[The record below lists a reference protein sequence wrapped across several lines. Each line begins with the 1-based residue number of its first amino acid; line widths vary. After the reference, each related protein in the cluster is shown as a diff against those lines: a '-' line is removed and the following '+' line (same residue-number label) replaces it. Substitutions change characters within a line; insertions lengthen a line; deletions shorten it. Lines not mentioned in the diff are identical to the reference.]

1 MKIDMFT
8 RMQSLTPI
16 VLATAVLSTS
26 VAWADGSE
34 TLGPPS
40 ISIASGTGITAAGTG
55 MVSQPGTI
63 NIDVPAGAA
72 VKQVLLY
79 WEGFMTD
86 EVAGDAEITVN
97 GNAVTGT
104 LIGGPDF
111 FFDGPPTAYSSTFRA
126 DITGLNL
133 VTAGANSLEVKDLSF
148 TNVANGAGVLVIYDN
163 GSAASNIE
171 VRDGNDTAFYQFP
184 SPRDTTVPQT
194 FNFAPA
200 DTDRVAELAM
210 FFSSVEGEVSGG
222 GIRASSIEVDNGG
235 VTPTLYSDYLS
246 SNDGDE
252 WDTVVVPV
260 DIPAQTNSVTVQAF
274 SRDDLG
280 SGELPASFVWNGAAL
295 AVPPV
300 GSSFAPGRMTGGGH
314 QLKVDNVR
322 ITRGFTIHCD
332 IVLSNNLEINWPG
345 NKWHIA
351 KPLTS
356 AECIDDPAVSP
367 LPPAAPF
374 DTFIG
379 EGVGRLNGVLGS
391 IVRFT
396 FVDAG
401 EPGKHTDSATIR
413 IWAPGDD
420 PDTATPVLE
429 VSDLL
434 SGGNI
439 QAHYDQPHK

>member
-1 MKIDMFT
+1 
-8 RMQSLTPI
+8 
-16 VLATAVLSTS
+16 LSTGI
-26 VAWADGSE
+26 AWADGSE

-40 ISIASGTGITAAGTG
+40 ISIATGTGIAAAGTG

-63 NIDVPAGAA
+63 SIDVPAG
-72 VKQVLLY
+72 VTIKQVLLY

-86 EVAGDAEITVN
+86 EVLGDDQITIESN
-97 GNAVTGT
+97 PVTGT
-104 LIGGPDF
+104 PIGGPDF
-111 FFDGPPTAYSSTFRA
+111 FFDGPPAAYSSTFRA

-133 VTAGANSLEVKDLSF
+133 VAPGSNSLQVSDLSF
-148 TNVANGAGVLVIYDN
+148 SNVANGAGILVIFDD
-163 GSAASNIE
+163 GSTASSIE
-171 VRDGNDTAFYQFP
+171 VRDGNDTAFIGFP
-184 SPRDTTVPQT
+184 DPRHDTIPQT
-194 FNFAPA
+194 FNFAAA
-200 DTDRVAELAM
+200 DTDREAELAM
-210 FFSSVEGEVSGG
+210 FFSSVQGDVSGG
-222 GIRASSIEVDNGG
+222 GVRASSIQVDNG
-235 VTPTLYSDYLS
+235 VTTELFSDLLA

-252 WDTVVVPV
+252 WDTVIVPV
-260 DIPAQTNSVTVQAF
+260 SIPAGTNAVTVQAF

-280 SGELPASFVWNGAAL
+280 TNELPASLVWNAAAL

-300 GSSFAPGRMTGGGH
+300 GSPFTPGRMTGGGH
-314 QLKVDNVR
+314 QIRVDNVR

-379 EGVGRLNGVLGS
+379 EGVGRLNGVEGS

-401 EPGKHTDSATIR
+401 EPGKGTDSATIS
-413 IWAPGDD
+413 IWAPGAD
-420 PDTATPVLE
+420 PDVDTPVLF